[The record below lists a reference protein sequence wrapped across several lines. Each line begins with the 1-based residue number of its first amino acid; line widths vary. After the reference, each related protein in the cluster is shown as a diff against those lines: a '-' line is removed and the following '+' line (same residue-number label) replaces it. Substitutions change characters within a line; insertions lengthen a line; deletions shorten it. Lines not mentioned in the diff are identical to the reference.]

1 MTLVFLLNEITCC
14 LQKMLGMLLSPLY
27 DHEFDA
33 TQEDCG
39 GAGKKAKELLE
50 AWVGSRENVPF
61 AITMA
66 FWL

>member
-1 MTLVFLLNEITCC
+1 
-14 LQKMLGMLLSPLY
+14 MLGMLLSPLY
-27 DHEFDA
+27 DHEFNA
-33 TQEDCG
+33 MQEDCG
-39 GAGKKAKELLE
+39 GAGMKAKELLE